1 MNIDEQLKELLT
13 DIQKPANENLVKI
26 IEIKRKLI
34 ESQNFEEAIIINKI
48 EKSLLDFISTA
59 DTITKHTRTI
69 KIQKVFNSQNINTM
83 NEKQIT
89 QEENHQLQL
98 ELIQEFGRTTTL
110 DGILN
115 LEEYNKSNP
124 KILWILKEPNWGD
137 DYIEDEEDKE
147 PIKENELIE
156 ILNELLENKYYDDVT
171 VYNHWQKSFKNISYI
186 THGVIEKIYKFDDMS
201 DIDREAKIDGK
212 YYLKNIAFINLKKIP
227 GGSSAISER
236 IYDSYARHKAFFQKQ
251 IETINPDIIF
261 NCSGVSQLLSDF
273 SEENEV
279 NKNYGFHF
287 AVNKS
292 RLIIN
297 TYHPMQTTIGH
308 EEYVD
313 LNLQIVKDFI
323 NNEIKK

>member
-1 MNIDEQLKELLT
+1 MNIDEKLKVLLT
-13 DIQKPANENLVKI
+13 EIQKPANENLIPIV
-26 IEIKRKLI
+26 EIKKKLI
-34 ESQNFEEAIIINKI
+34 EAQNFEEAIIINKI
-48 EKSLLDFISTA
+48 EKSLLDFISIS
-59 DTITKHTRTI
+59 DTITMLTRTI
-69 KIQKVFNSQNINTM
+69 KIQNIFNKQNIITM
-83 NEKQIT
+83 NEKKIT
-89 QEENHQLQL
+89 QEENHNLQL
-98 ELIQEFGRTTTL
+98 DLIKEFGRTTTL

-137 DYIEDEEDKE
+137 DYIEDEEDNE
-147 PIKENELIE
+147 PIDDLELNEIH
-156 ILNELLENKYYDDVT
+156 NELLENKYYDDVT
-171 VYNHWQKSFKNISYI
+171 VYNHWQKTFKNISYI
-186 THGVIEKIYKFDDMS
+186 THGVIDKVYKFDDMS

-227 GGSSAISER
+227 GGSYANSER
-236 IYDSYARHKAFFQKQ
+236 IYESYVRHKAFFKKQ

-261 NCSGVSQLLSDF
+261 NCSGVNQLFLDLSEG
-273 SEENEV
+273 SEI
-279 NKNYGFHF
+279 NKNYGFNF
-287 AVNKS
+287 SVCNS

-313 LNLQIVKDFI
+313 LNLQIIKDYF